1 MNIYEAIDLALETQA
16 SYYNTKITWNSTTYN
31 AIGYSRIQDG
41 VDFSTGGAQRNYYV
55 IVSIPLK
62 FFKTKNDKGEY
73 VLGTTPQPKDILT
86 IDGKDYIVEQV
97 FNNNNGFIIKIIAQT
112 NKML

>member
-1 MNIYEAIDLALETQA
+1 MNINESIDAALETQA
-16 SYYNTKITWNSTTYN
+16 SYYNTQIIWNSKTYN

-62 FFKTKNDKGEY
+62 SFKTKNEKGEY
-73 VLGTTPQPKDILT
+73 VLGVTPQPKDVIT
-86 IDGKDYIVEQV
+86 IDGKDYIIEQV
-97 FNNNNGFIIKIIAQT
+97 FINNNGFIIKIIAQT